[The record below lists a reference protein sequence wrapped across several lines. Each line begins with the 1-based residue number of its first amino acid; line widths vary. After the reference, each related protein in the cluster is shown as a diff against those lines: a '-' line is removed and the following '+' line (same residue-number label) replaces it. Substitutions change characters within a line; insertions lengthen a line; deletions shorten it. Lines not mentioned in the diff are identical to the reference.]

1 MQHTAI
7 NTKVTN
13 TSSRATVVTDYLGS
27 QTHSLDP
34 KGRIAVPKILLEA
47 LLDRAGE
54 KQQLALGFGPDRKLL
69 LLPARDVKI
78 AFQSF
83 LTSPFASEELASI
96 RAVFFGT
103 MQVCVPDKQ
112 GRIVISPEM
121 VGYANFGTEV
131 TFVGTGDLVE
141 LWDTK
146 LWNEL
151 VASKI
156 SGGQLSKQMRE
167 AHARASFNI
176 NDKNANTAKDSS
188 GGGRT

>member
-1 MQHTAI
+1 MP
-7 NTKVTN
+7 
-13 TSSRATVVTDYLGS
+13 R
-27 QTHSLDP
+27 
-34 KGRIAVPKILLEA
+34 ILLEA

-54 KQQLALGFGPDRKLL
+54 KQQLALGFGPDQKLL
-69 LLPARDVKI
+69 LLPARDVKT

-103 MQVCVPDKQ
+103 MQVCIPDKQ
-112 GRIVISPEM
+112 GRIVIPPEM
-121 VGYANFGTEV
+121 VKYANFGDEV

-146 LWNEL
+146 LWKEL

-156 SGGQLSKQMRE
+156 NGGQLSKQMRE
-167 AHARASFNI
+167 AHARASFDAN
-176 NDKNANTAKDSS
+176 NSNANTGKKSS
-188 GGGRT
+188 GEART